1 MDRPKSPEMG
11 PAEGT
16 PIPPLTHQT
25 EPSDGERGRPQNPT
39 ALWGFALTEGGED
52 DEVQQPCKP
61 CFHHCG
67 RGKERMGEE
76 DARERCPRNVP
87 CLSPSAHSDTDMD
100 GRYSTH
106 SPGFSPP
113 TQWVQHGSGTA
124 QLPFTPWSL
133 RLNSRSHQSPSLPSY
148 ACPGDVPVTVI
159 DQLRAHPS
167 HPHLADRVPAGL
179 TRRREMVKAGALAN
193 ESIALNGEGRSH
205 FSTTAHGTGGPWPW
219 REALMG

>member
-1 MDRPKSPEMG
+1 MLPVGWLVWLLEWCPPWQGAGTWWGQAETQLARATGGVRGLDRPKSPEMG

-39 ALWGFALTEGGED
+39 ALRGFALTEGGED

-133 RLNSRSHQSPSLPSY
+133 RLNSRSHQSPSLPS
-148 ACPGDVPVTVI
+148 C
-159 DQLRAHPS
+159 LS
-167 HPHLADRVPAGL
+167 
-179 TRRREMVKAGALAN
+179 
-193 ESIALNGEGRSH
+193 
-205 FSTTAHGTGGPWPW
+205 W
-219 REALMG
+219 